1 MPWVSESEK
10 REGPRVGWLVS
21 LASAT
26 TTPPPCGH
34 AACEHHVMEQFPP
47 SPPVSPLPLLST
59 CGSRFSHASPS
70 PFALVEYPPSSCCC
84 SCKLQAPP
92 LPLPTK
98 LLVLLVLEVV
108 V

>member
-47 SPPVSPLPLLST
+47 SPPVSPFPFFPL
-59 CGSRFSHASPS
+59 
-70 PFALVEYPPSSCCC
+70 
-84 SCKLQAPP
+84 
-92 LPLPTK
+92 
-98 LLVLLVLEVV
+98 VV
-108 V
+108 VGFLMHPHLHLP

>member
-59 CGSRFSHASPS
+59 CGSRFSHASTS
-70 PFALVEYPPSSCCC
+70 PFALVQYPPS
-84 SCKLQAPP
+84 
-92 LPLPTK
+92 
-98 LLVLLVLEVV
+98 
-108 V
+108 